1 MNQRDQVILYLKD
14 HKTITQR
21 EALTE
26 LGIMDLA
33 GVMRDLRDLGY
44 TTVGVWTEGLNRYG
58 EKVRF
63 KEYAI
68 LSEPKKEEST
78 KRPILHLKFN
88 GR

>member
-44 TTVGVWTEGLNRYG
+44 ITAGIWTDGFNRHG

-68 LSEPKKEEST
+68 LSEPKKTDST
-78 KRPILHLKFN
+78 KRPILHLNFN

>member
-1 MNQRDQVILYLKD
+1 MNQRDLVILYLKD

-44 TTVGVWTEGLNRYG
+44 ITAGIWTEGLNKYK

-63 KEYAI
+63 KRYSI
-68 LSEPKKEEST
+68 ISEP